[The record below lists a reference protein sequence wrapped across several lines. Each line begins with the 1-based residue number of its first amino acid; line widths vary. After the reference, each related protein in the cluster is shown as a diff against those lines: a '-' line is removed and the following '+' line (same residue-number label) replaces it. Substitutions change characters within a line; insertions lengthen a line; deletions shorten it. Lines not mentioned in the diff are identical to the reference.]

1 MPINIY
7 NGLPAVAMRFGISD
21 EKEMSFNVHLDSCAE
36 LNIGNLDVH
45 KWVIITYPYI
55 VKNYIQFDD
64 KDKFEPLGLNCAV
77 KDIKDV
83 GNNVGKLT
91 TIVTYYTRHT
101 SVNNLPILFS
111 FGLGNEVAVNAII
124 GKPMLKEWNGCV
136 NFNNDTFTSDHL
148 MVQLDMEYKVADA
161 GLPKK
166 YYI

>member
-1 MPINIY
+1 
-7 NGLPAVAMRFGISD
+7 
-21 EKEMSFNVHLDSCAE
+21 MSFNVQLDSCIG
-36 LNIGNLDVH
+36 LNIGTLDVH
-45 KWVIITYPYI
+45 KWEITTYTYI